1 MPRHTHTLSLP
12 FLHTLVPLSMSL
24 SLSRPRRPF
33 KLLMSFSV
41 GCQNTIWLLAT
52 LPGVVSHFHSIQAG
66 SRKSGEGKGEEGCL
80 LDKGVLRSPIDKR
93 PLLPAHQSLSERTNQ
108 ANSGQPTT
116 NGRWCQLPLLL
127 FLLLPL
133 HTVTHRMW
141 LMRCHCTRI
150 QLEIR
155 WAKDA
160 AIRASYR
167 ACSTCQ
173 NLCPTNTLHISHSLP
188 LFTTHSPLSED
199 GDLLCFDCRAKGCR
213 VPCPGP
219 VHSVLLQGHVPAFG
233 RRKVSRINFN
243 LLAAGA
249 WQGVVGFAAN
259 YAWNA

>member
-1 MPRHTHTLSLP
+1 MDSTYIYHILMIAETHTHTRTYSLSLSYTH
-12 FLHTLVPLSMSL
+12 LYLSLCL

-66 SRKSGEGKGEEGCL
+66 SRKWAEGKGEGCL

-133 HTVTHRMW
+133 HTVTHRM
-141 LMRCHCTRI
+141 
-150 QLEIR
+150 
-155 WAKDA
+155 
-160 AIRASYR
+160 
-167 ACSTCQ
+167 
-173 NLCPTNTLHISHSLP
+173 
-188 LFTTHSPLSED
+188 
-199 GDLLCFDCRAKGCR
+199 
-213 VPCPGP
+213 
-219 VHSVLLQGHVPAFG
+219 
-233 RRKVSRINFN
+233 
-243 LLAAGA
+243 
-249 WQGVVGFAAN
+249 
-259 YAWNA
+259 